1 MKNNPNLKIYNSKL
15 SSEKLHWK
23 MPAYFPNLT
32 APHGLSSFVFYDPYM
47 EELMSVVKMAGSTNV
62 NVLICGESGTGK
74 STLARIIH
82 HLSPRSEG
90 SLVEVNCGALAE
102 TLLESELFGHVRGA
116 FTGAI
121 RDKVG
126 KFEKAHE
133 GTIFLDDINSASLAM
148 QTKLLR
154 VIEDGVIERV
164 GANGPIKVDVRIIAA
179 TNKDLLKEVE
189 NHRFR
194 EDLFYRINV
203 VCLKIP
209 PLNQR
214 KSDIP
219 HLIEFFIT
227 KYNLLHNKSVKC
239 ISNESLSRALSYSWP
254 GNVRELENTV
264 ERAVVLC
271 NGDSTLLELDNLH
284 KNDPQERSSIP
295 KSLSQSVQDYE
306 KELLLKALKD
316 HRWNIREVTKHLDIG
331 RSTLFNKIKK
341 YCIVKSFV

>member
-1 MKNNPNLKIYNSKL
+1 MKNNLDPKLYDSKRFSPKSSWEAPPYFHNLIV
-15 SSEKLHWK
+15 
-23 MPAYFPNLT
+23 PQ
-32 APHGLSSFVFYDPYM
+32 GLSSFVVYDPYM
-47 EELMSVVKMAGSTNV
+47 EDLMSVVKMAGSTNV

-82 HLSPRSEG
+82 HLSPRSDG
-90 SLVEVNCGALAE
+90 PLVEVNCGALAE

-133 GTIFLDDINSASLAM
+133 GTIFLDDINSASLGM

-154 VIEDGVIERV
+154 VIEDGIIERV
-164 GANGPIKVDVRIIAA
+164 GANGPIKVDVRIISA
-179 TNKDLLKEVE
+179 TNKELLTEVD
-189 NHRFR
+189 NGRFR

-209 PLNQR
+209 PLVQR
-214 KSDIP
+214 KSEIP
-219 HLIEFFIT
+219 YLIDFFIS
-227 KYNLLHNKSVKC
+227 KYNLLHHKNVKG
-239 ISNESLSRALSYSWP
+239 IVNESLAKALSYSWP

-271 NGDSTLLELDNLH
+271 NSNFICLDLDNLYKDDLQ
-284 KNDPQERSSIP
+284 KNSSISKP
-295 KSLSQSVQDYE
+295 LSQCIQEYE
-306 KELLLKALKD
+306 KELLLKALKEY
-316 HRWNIREVTKHLDIG
+316 RWDVKAVSKHLSIG

-341 YCIVKSFV
+341 YCIVKSFT